1 MADAARRYGTGRDA
15 PRRHAAR
22 PALMAAGVAH
32 PDRHTARQGT
42 AARPMRLAAFGLA
55 CALSAAPALA
65 QPTRE
70 AIQDARRAAEAE
82 RAAAADAARLARE
95 AAELERGLAR
105 QRVAM
110 AERAQRADAA
120 LEAAQDR
127 ERAASLAA
135 IAARAEVERRAAA
148 LAPLMPAMRR
158 LSLWPVETLL
168 AVPLPPE
175 EALRGVLVLQ
185 GVARQVR
192 RDVEA
197 LREADQEASRQARQA
212 AVEAT
217 IVAAARTEALS
228 AARALDSEIA
238 AARAREAEARQ
249 AEREAGRR
257 AQEALARAADLTEM
271 LARIERDR
279 AREAAAQAARDR
291 AEAAARAREE
301 RAARRAGRPL
311 PEPPPAPAPEPA
323 AVAGAPAAARVT
335 PVAGR
340 VLRAYGE
347 AAEGGPARGQ
357 TIQAATGARVV
368 SPCPGR
374 AAFSGPFRSYGL
386 LLIVEC
392 TDGHHVVIA
401 GLGRLDTTTGTRL
414 LAGEPV
420 GVVGET
426 EGGRGRLYLEL
437 RRDGQAVDPRGW
449 FGAGR
454 PGAG

>member
-1 MADAARRYGTGRDA
+1 MALATVFLA
-15 PRRHAAR
+15 PQ
-22 PALMAAGVAH
+22 AH
-32 PDRHTARQGT
+32 
-42 AARPMRLAAFGLA
+42 
-55 CALSAAPALA
+55 A

-70 AIQDARRAAEAE
+70 AIQDARRTAEAE
-82 RAAAADAARLARE
+82 RAAAQDAARLARE

-120 LEAAQDR
+120 LDTAQDR
-127 ERAASLAA
+127 EREATLAA

-168 AVPLPPE
+168 AVPLPPD

-185 GVARQVR
+185 GVARRVR
-192 RDVEA
+192 REVDA
-197 LREADQEASRQARQA
+197 LREADQEASLRARQA
-212 AVEAT
+212 ATEAT
-217 IVAAARTEALS
+217 LVAAARAEALAAAAALDAEIT
-228 AARALDSEIA
+228 AART
-238 AARAREAEARQ
+238 REAEARQ
-249 AEREAGRR
+249 AERDAARR
-257 AQEALARAADLTEM
+257 AQDALARAADLTDM
-271 LARIERDR
+271 LARLERDR
-279 AREAAAQAARDR
+279 AREAAAQAARTR
-291 AEAAARAREE
+291 AEAAARARAE

-323 AVAGAPAAARVT
+323 AVAAAPGRARIA

-340 VLRAYGE
+340 VLRAYGD
-347 AAEGGPARGQ
+347 AAEAGPARGQ
-357 TIQAATGARVV
+357 TFQAAAGARVV
-368 SPCPGR
+368 SPCAGR

-392 TDGHHVVIA
+392 ADGHHVVLA
-401 GLGRLDTTTGTRL
+401 GLGRLDAATGARL

-420 GVVGET
+420 GIVGDS
-426 EGGRGRLYLEL
+426 EGGRGRVYLEL
-437 RRDGQAVDPRGW
+437 RRDGQAVDPRAWLGT
-449 FGAGR
+449 GR

>member
-1 MADAARRYGTGRDA
+1 
-15 PRRHAAR
+15 
-22 PALMAAGVAH
+22 
-32 PDRHTARQGT
+32 
-42 AARPMRLAAFGLA
+42 LATVLLA
-55 CALSAAPALA
+55 TPTFA

-70 AIQDARRAAEAE
+70 AIQDARRTAEAE
-82 RAAAADAARLARE
+82 RAAAQEAARLARE

-120 LEAAQDR
+120 LDTAQEREREAA
-127 ERAASLAA
+127 LAA

-168 AVPLPPE
+168 AVPLPPD

-185 GVARQVR
+185 GVARRVR
-192 RDVEA
+192 REVDA
-197 LREADQEASRQARQA
+197 LREADQEASRRARQA
-212 AVEAT
+212 AAEAT
-217 IVAAARTEALS
+217 IVAAARAEALAAAAALDAEIT
-228 AARALDSEIA
+228 AART
-238 AARAREAEARQ
+238 REAEARQ
-249 AEREAGRR
+249 AERDAARR
-257 AQEALARAADLTEM
+257 AQDALARAADLTDM
-271 LARIERDR
+271 LARLERER
-279 AREAAAQAARDR
+279 TREAAAQAARTR
-291 AEAAARAREE
+291 AEAAARARAE

-323 AVAGAPAAARVT
+323 AVAAAPGRARIA

-340 VLRAYGE
+340 VVRAYGD
-347 AAEGGPARGQ
+347 AAEAGPARGQ
-357 TIQAATGARVV
+357 TFQAAAGARVV

-392 TDGHHVVIA
+392 ADGHHVVLA
-401 GLGRLDTTTGTRL
+401 GLGRLDAATGARL

-420 GVVGET
+420 GIVGDS

-437 RRDGQAVDPRGW
+437 RRDGQAVDPRAWLGT
-449 FGAGR
+449 GR